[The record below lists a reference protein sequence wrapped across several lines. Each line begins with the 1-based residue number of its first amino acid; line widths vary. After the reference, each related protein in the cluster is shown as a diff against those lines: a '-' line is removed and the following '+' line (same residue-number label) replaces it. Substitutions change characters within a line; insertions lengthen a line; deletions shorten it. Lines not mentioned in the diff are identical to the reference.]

1 MSGYRAVARLFLAAA
16 TAMLLGCGGASE
28 YGDTNEYGDAVG
40 GLAIG
45 VAATGANRAANGD
58 CWGRCS
64 PGFSCNRENGL
75 CERGDCD
82 PPCPGGMS
90 CTFNATGN
98 ECRGDPEPVL
108 EPY

>member
-1 MSGYRAVARLFLAAA
+1 VLGRTTRGLVQGALAA
-16 TAMLLGCGGASE
+16 TLVSCGGAGDYGDSE
-28 YGDTNEYGDAVG
+28 YGDAAG

-45 VAATGANRAANGD
+45 VAATAVNRSITGD

-90 CTFNATGN
+90 CTLTTTGT
-98 ECRGDPEPVL
+98 ECRGDPTPVID
-108 EPY
+108 PF

>member
-1 MSGYRAVARLFLAAA
+1 MA
-16 TAMLLGCGGASE
+16 TLLSCGGMGEYEGDSE
-28 YGDTNEYGDAVG
+28 YGDAAG

-45 VAATGANRAANGD
+45 VAATAANRGITGD

-82 PPCPGGMS
+82 PPCAEGMS
-90 CTFNATGN
+90 CHLTTTGT
-98 ECRGDPEPVL
+98 ECRGEPASVIDPF
-108 EPY
+108 